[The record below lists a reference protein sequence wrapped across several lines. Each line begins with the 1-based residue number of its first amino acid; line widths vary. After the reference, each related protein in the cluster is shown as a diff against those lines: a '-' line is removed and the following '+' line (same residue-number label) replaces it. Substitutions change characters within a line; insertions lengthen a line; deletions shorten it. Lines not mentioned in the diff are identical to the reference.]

1 MDKVQENE
9 VDKVQEN
16 KEPEIIENTTEAA
29 TVAVETNPVEVSDNA
44 VLRKLLVSFRN
55 LCTSIVFEMSDH
67 SFMIVFVISAG
78 AKVL

>member
-9 VDKVQEN
+9 
-16 KEPEIIENTTEAA
+16 EPKIDNTAEVANI
-29 TVAVETNPVEVSDNA
+29 AVETNPVEVSDNA
-44 VLRKLLVSFRN
+44 VLRKLLVSFRT
-55 LCTSIVFEMSDH
+55 LCTSIVFELRDH